1 MAHSIS
7 PADSAGST
15 PAIVALRAARV
26 EFATHEFEH
35 AAVERGYGKLA
46 ATMLQVDPDRVFK
59 TLLATVDGHPNASIV
74 VGVVPVSGLLSL
86 KELARAV
93 GAKRATMCSPLVAER
108 TTGYVVGGISPFG
121 QRKQLITVVDETCEL
136 FETIFVSGGKR
147 GLDIE
152 IAPAALLRVLNA
164 SVGPIGIDRAEVA
177 DR

>member
-1 MAHSIS
+1 MAHTIS
-7 PADSAGST
+7 TTDTAGST
-15 PAIVALRAARV
+15 PAIVALRAANV
-26 EFATHEFEH
+26 KFVTHEFEH
-35 AAVERGYGKLA
+35 VAVERGYGMRA
-46 ATMLQVDPDRVFK
+46 AHMLQVDPARVFK
-59 TLLATVDGHPNASIV
+59 TLLATVDGHPNVSIV
-74 VGVVPVSGLLSL
+74 VGIVPVSGLLSL
-86 KELARAV
+86 KELARTV

-121 QRKQLITVVDETCEL
+121 QRKQLVTVVDETCEL

-164 SVGPIGIDRAEVA
+164 SVAPIGNDRVDVV